1 MTSNNLKFYI
11 GSFVAGLLGVS
22 AFIADM
28 PSALQQQIAQPFPE
42 SVRGYL
48 AVVFA
53 IAAYASHHYASAAA
67 RNALTV
73 PVSVNVSPSAMG
85 MMVAAQSAETN
96 ALPISTP
103 STAAI
108 TQKTNP

>member
-1 MTSNNLKFYI
+1 MTTNNIKFYA
-11 GSFVAGLLGVS
+11 GSFIAGLLGVS

-67 RNALTV
+67 RNALVV
-73 PVSVNVSPSAMG
+73 PAAPGAMSPLAPTP
-85 MMVAAQSAETN
+85 AASK
-96 ALPISTP
+96 L
-103 STAAI
+103 
-108 TQKTNP
+108 